1 MRRPSLFRK
10 SDLIRAANAVHA
22 AGMEVDRVEIDK
34 DGKITVVAAGK
45 ARIAAETVEKENE
58 WDSLG

>member
-1 MRRPSLFRK
+1 
-10 SDLIRAANAVHA
+10 
-22 AGMEVDRVEIDK
+22 MEVDRVEIDK